1 MLTKRVMQ
9 KINVVRVRVTKII
22 TVDITNDFMTHRHII
37 LMISV
42 MMIQLIHQLNELDD
56 FLNSIV
62 TIVVSLFFFF
72 LLCWVGF
79 FLPVIFFVSHKK
91 FI

>member
-1 MLTKRVMQ
+1 MLTKQVMQ

-22 TVDITNDFMTHRHII
+22 YDASHHVI

-62 TIVVSLFFFF
+62 TIVVLAVLAFSF
-72 LLCWVGF
+72 
-79 FLPVIFFVSHKK
+79 
-91 FI
+91 

>member
-1 MLTKRVMQ
+1 MLTKQVMQ

-22 TVDITNDFMTHRHII
+22 YDASHHVI

-62 TIVVSLFFFF
+62 TIVVLAFSF
-72 LLCWVGF
+72 
-79 FLPVIFFVSHKK
+79 
-91 FI
+91 